1 MHVHIVSFK
10 MATIESVHREKDDNA
25 VYEDNISLLGNEVEV
40 SVGDDELDGNK
51 NITMMTAG

>member
-10 MATIESVHREKDDNA
+10 MATTESVHREKDDNA

-40 SVGDDELDGNK
+40 SLGIGWK
-51 NITMMTAG
+51 